1 MSLPA
6 VRLPILA
13 SLVVIVATLP
23 RPTSAGEWVS
33 FCGFADVRTAY
44 HSRGVIVNKD
54 PFSATY
60 ARGRVNL
67 GPFGYVGGWMWNVSS
82 FTGSGQSAIR
92 RYAFHENDF
101 APEYGYV
108 LDIAEDWQ
116 LESTVNWKWVD
127 LQGYK
132 GHPEAMREWN
142 FAQALRNPYVT
153 PYYLMRYCVD
163 PTYWGYWDV
172 GAYRRCEL
180 CKDLSLTPRFFCEFG
195 DGHHFKKQYGL
206 EDHGSGLQA
215 LNLEFRLAYALTEYL
230 DLYASLLQFVIV
242 DPAAREAF
250 RHSDKVQSVTEL
262 TIFTVGVLTKF

>member
-1 MSLPA
+1 MRNGISRWVLGTGLMAIVPA
-6 VRLPILA
+6 WAGDVLSVAAFGEVRSSYL
-13 SLVVIVATLP
+13 T
-23 RPTSAGEWVS
+23 
-33 FCGFADVRTAY
+33 
-44 HSRGVIVNKD
+44 RGAVVNKD
-54 PFSATY
+54 PAAILWTK
-60 ARGRVNL
+60 ARVNL
-67 GPFGYVGGWMWNVSS
+67 PYGAYAGIWTWSVSAFS
-82 FTGSGQSAIR
+82 DSGQTAKR

-108 LDIAEDWQ
+108 LDIAEGWQ

-127 LQGYK
+127 LQGYE
-132 GHPEAMREWN
+132 GHPEAMREWD
-142 FAQALRNPYVT
+142 FAQALSNPYVT

-172 GAYRRCEL
+172 GVYRRCEL
-180 CKDLSLTPRFFCEFG
+180 CEDISLTPRFYCEFG

-206 EDHGSGLQA
+206 EGHGCGLQA

-242 DPAAREAF
+242 DPAARGAF